1 MMARVTLQT
10 IADAVGVSRMTVSN
24 AFSRPAKLSQELRE
38 RILAVADDLGYVGP
52 DPAARAL
59 ARGTTGVVGVLFS
72 TMMRNVFAEE
82 VTTAFLGALADGLSG
97 SGLSL
102 ALLTTDDV
110 SDWIP
115 VRDVPMDAT
124 LVFTWRADEAA
135 MGWLRKR
142 RLPLVLVDQQPLPG
156 IAAVNVDDRGG
167 ARLAAEHLVA
177 LGHRRVGIV
186 TVGMQGPYG
195 LRTGDPVGE
204 SSTPES
210 YITGQRILGWRE
222 GLSGAG
228 VQPLL
233 VIQPKMPYRPEIDGY
248 AALMMLLDA
257 DPGITAVLC
266 FSDRFAA
273 GVLAAAHDRGL
284 IVPDDLSVI
293 GFDDSPVASNSRPAL
308 TTVRQDLTRKGHA
321 AAERLIATVK
331 ARSALPAEL
340 SSDSGAAET
349 TDAAEHVVLPVE
361 LVVRDSTAPPKASLP
376 HSRTTRHRKARV
388 GPNPRSLHQE

>member
-1 MMARVTLQT
+1 MARVTLQT

-24 AFSRPAKLSQELRE
+24 AFSRPAKLSPQLRD

-59 ARGTTGVVGVLFS
+59 ARGTTGVVGILFS

-115 VRDVPMDAT
+115 ARDVPMDAA
-124 LVFTWRADEAA
+124 LVFTSQVDEAA

-142 RLPLVLVDQQPLPG
+142 RLPMVLVDQQPLPG
-156 IAAVNVDDRGG
+156 VAAVNVDDRGG

-186 TVGMQGPYG
+186 TVGMDGPFG
-195 LRTGDPVGE
+195 VQTADPSGV
-204 SSTPES
+204 STAPQS
-210 YITGQRILGWRE
+210 YITRQRILGWRD
-222 GLSGAG
+222 GLSGTGAE
-228 VQPLL
+228 PLL

-248 AALMMLLDA
+248 AALTMLLDA
-257 DPGITAVLC
+257 DPEITAVLC

-284 IVPDDLSVI
+284 SVPEDLSVV

-308 TTVRQDLTRKGHA
+308 TTVRQDLAAKGHA
-321 AAERLIATVK
+321 AAERLVATVK

-340 SSDSGAAET
+340 ASDRSTAETSDS
-349 TDAAEHVVLPVE
+349 AEHVVLPVE
-361 LVVRDSTAPPKASLP
+361 LVVRDSTAAPKAARP
-376 HSRTTRHRKARV
+376 QRKTTRRGKSA
-388 GPNPRSLHQE
+388 GESSTASAHQE